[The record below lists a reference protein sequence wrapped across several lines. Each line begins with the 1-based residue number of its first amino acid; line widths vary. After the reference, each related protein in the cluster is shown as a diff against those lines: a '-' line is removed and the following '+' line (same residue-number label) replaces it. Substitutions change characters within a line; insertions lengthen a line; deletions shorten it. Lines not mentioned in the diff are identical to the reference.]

1 MSENKVQPRISLKLM
16 VIVALLTAVQ
26 IVLSRLLSIAMWNT
40 KIGFGFVPVMLA
52 GMLFGPLAGA
62 LVGGLSDLIGA
73 LLFPIGPYFPG
84 FTLTAALTGAMF
96 GWVLHKRQSFG
107 RVCGVVLFNQLI
119 LGLVVNSFWIT
130 LLYGSP
136 YIPLLGS
143 RLVQYAILVPVE
155 VIVTWFLLRALSPLK
170 NQINWNY

>member
-1 MSENKVQPRISLKLM
+1 MSNNARPRISVRLM
-16 VIVALLTAVQ
+16 VVVALLTAMQ
-26 IVLSRLLSIAMWNT
+26 IVISRHLSISLWNM

-52 GMLFGPLAGA
+52 GMLFGPLAGG
-62 LVGGLSDLIGA
+62 LVGGFSDLIGA

-96 GWVLHKRQSFG
+96 GWMLHKRQSFG
-107 RVCGVVLFNQLI
+107 RVCGVVLFNQLV
-119 LGLVVNSFWIT
+119 LGLLINSFWISV
-130 LLYGSP
+130 LYGSP
-136 YIPLLGS
+136 YMGLLVS

-155 VIVTWFLLRALSPLK
+155 VIVTWMILRALSPMK

>member
-1 MSENKVQPRISLKLM
+1 MSNNARPRINLKLM

-26 IVLSRLLSIAMWNT
+26 IVISRLFSISLWNL

-52 GMLFGPLAGA
+52 GIFFGPLAGG

-84 FTLTAALTGAMF
+84 FTLTAALSGAMF
-96 GWVLHKRQSFG
+96 GWVLHKRHSFA
-107 RVCGVVLFNQLI
+107 RVCGVVLFNQLV
-119 LGLVVNSFWIT
+119 LGLLVNSFWISV
-130 LLYGSP
+130 LYGSP
-136 YIPLLGS
+136 YFGLLLS

-155 VIVTWFLLRALSPLK
+155 VIVTWLLLRVLSPLK
-170 NQINWNY
+170 HQINWNY

>member
-1 MSENKVQPRISLKLM
+1 MSKNAKPRISVRLM

-26 IVLSRLLSIAMWNT
+26 IVISRFLSVSLWNL

-62 LVGGLSDLIGA
+62 LVGGLSDFIGA
-73 LLFPIGPYFPG
+73 ILFPIGPYFPG

-107 RVCGVVLFNQLI
+107 RVCGVVLFNQLV
-119 LGLVVNSFWIT
+119 LGLMVNSLWISV
-130 LLYGSP
+130 LYGSP
-136 YIPLLGS
+136 YFGLLLS

-155 VIVTWFLLRALSPLK
+155 VIVTWFTLRILSPMK
-170 NQINWNY
+170 NQINWNA

>member
-1 MSENKVQPRISLKLM
+1 MSNNARPRISVRLL

-26 IVLSRLLSIAMWNT
+26 IVISRFFSISLWNL

-52 GMLFGPLAGA
+52 GMLFGPLAGG
-62 LVGGLSDLIGA
+62 LVGGLSDFIGA
-73 LLFPIGPYFPG
+73 ILFPIGPYFPG

-107 RVCGVVLFNQLI
+107 RVCGVVLFNQLV
-119 LGLVVNSFWIT
+119 LGLLVNSLWISV
-130 LLYGSP
+130 LYGSP
-136 YIPLLGS
+136 YFGLLLT

-155 VIVTWFLLRALSPLK
+155 VIITWFALRILSPMK
-170 NQINWNY
+170 NQINWKA